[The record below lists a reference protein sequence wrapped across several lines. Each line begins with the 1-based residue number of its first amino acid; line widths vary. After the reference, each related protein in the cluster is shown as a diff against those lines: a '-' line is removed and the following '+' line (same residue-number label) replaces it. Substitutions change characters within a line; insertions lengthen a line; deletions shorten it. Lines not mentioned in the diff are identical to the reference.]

1 MHGES
6 PAHSTVVGVASNE
19 QQIYVMYSSL
29 FIHDTGIRSH
39 ARTHAQVAAGHARP
53 GCSINKRIML
63 PSTVRKDEADQCLW
77 ARGGGG
83 GTLRDRDRDRDREE
97 GDQSSRAK
105 QSFGREGQKLL
116 AKGLSIPVIR

>member
-6 PAHSTVVGVASNE
+6 PAHSTVVGVGSNE
-19 QQIYVMYSSL
+19 QQIYVLLAFYTRHGDSL
-29 FIHDTGIRSH
+29 
-39 ARTHAQVAAGHARP
+39 ARTHACTSSSRQCASRLL
-53 GCSINKRIML
+53 NKRIML
-63 PSTVRKDEADQCLW
+63 PSTVRKDEADQCMW
-77 ARGGGG
+77 ARGGGGG
-83 GTLRDRDRDRDREE
+83 GTLRDRDRDRE